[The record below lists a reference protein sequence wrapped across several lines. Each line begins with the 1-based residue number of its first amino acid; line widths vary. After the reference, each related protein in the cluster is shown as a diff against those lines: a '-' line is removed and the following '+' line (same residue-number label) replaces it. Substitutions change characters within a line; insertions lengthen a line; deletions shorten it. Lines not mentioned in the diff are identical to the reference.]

1 MAAEGSSVIP
11 TEPDPLLLEWNLVPF
26 SFRIQSEHLQRLTVF
41 DAWIMGFLDEPRLS
55 LDREV

>member
-11 TEPDPLLLEWNLVPF
+11 TEPRPLLTEWALVPF
-26 SFRIQSEHLQRLTVF
+26 SFRIQSEHLQHLTVF
-41 DAWIMGFLDEPRLS
+41 DAWIMGLLDEPRLS